1 MSSMLLTVSET
12 FSAFWE
18 SAVIFIQQCWVQ
30 LTASVSISAVVIFIV
45 KYIMYKIKNNKTITN
60 AITKATGAVSQ
71 STDVL
76 NKRIDAFEQRQT
88 EMFNKFEEKFE
99 KQFEEKFVDLKNKR
113 KQVYYSI
120 MEGTEAVKET
130 LGDVKDLA
138 EQIET
143 EIKKEPEKP
152 DVKEL
157 EEALNVDEI
166 KEGATDLQ
174 KQAQEAIVEAVDET
188 IKTTEKHIS
197 KNQVLR

>member
-18 SAVIFIQQCWVQ
+18 SAVTFIQQCWVQ

-152 DVKEL
+152 DIKEL

>member
-1 MSSMLLTVSET
+1 MSLMLLTVSET

-18 SAVIFIQQCWVQ
+18 SAGTFIQQCWVQ

-45 KYIMYKIKNNKTITN
+45 RYIMYKIKNNKTITN

-71 STDVL
+71 STDIL

>member
-18 SAVIFIQQCWVQ
+18 SAVTFIQQCWVQ

-188 IKTTEKHIS
+188 IQTTEKHIS

>member
-18 SAVIFIQQCWVQ
+18 SAVTFIQQCWVQ

-130 LGDVKDLA
+130 LGDVKDLV

-152 DVKEL
+152 DIKEL

-188 IKTTEKHIS
+188 IQTTEKHIS

>member
-1 MSSMLLTVSET
+1 MLLTVSET

-18 SAVIFIQQCWVQ
+18 SAVTFIQQCWVQ

-188 IKTTEKHIS
+188 IQTTEKHIS

>member
-18 SAVIFIQQCWVQ
+18 SAVTFIQQCWVQ

-174 KQAQEAIVEAVDET
+174 KQAQEAIVEAVDKT

>member
-18 SAVIFIQQCWVQ
+18 SAVTFIQQCWVQ

-174 KQAQEAIVEAVDET
+174 KQAQEAIAEAVDET

>member
-18 SAVIFIQQCWVQ
+18 SAVTFIQQCWVQ
-30 LTASVSISAVVIFIV
+30 LTASISISAVVIFIV

-120 MEGTEAVKET
+120 MEGTKAVKET

-174 KQAQEAIVEAVDET
+174 KQAQEAITEAVDET

>member
-18 SAVIFIQQCWVQ
+18 SAVTFIQQCWVQ

-120 MEGTEAVKET
+120 MEGTKAVKET

>member
-18 SAVIFIQQCWVQ
+18 SAVTFIQQCWIQ

-138 EQIET
+138 EKIET

>member
-18 SAVIFIQQCWVQ
+18 SAVTFIQQCWVQ

-120 MEGTEAVKET
+120 MEGTKAVKET

-174 KQAQEAIVEAVDET
+174 KQAQEAITEAVDET

>member
-18 SAVIFIQQCWVQ
+18 SAVTFIQQCWVQ

-99 KQFEEKFVDLKNKR
+99 KQFEEKFVELKNKR

-120 MEGTEAVKET
+120 MEGTKAVKET

-157 EEALNVDEI
+157 EETLNVDEI

-174 KQAQEAIVEAVDET
+174 KQAQEAIEEAVDET

>member
-18 SAVIFIQQCWVQ
+18 SAVTFIQQCWIQ

-188 IKTTEKHIS
+188 IKTTENHIS

>member
-18 SAVIFIQQCWVQ
+18 SAVTFIQQCWVQ

-99 KQFEEKFVDLKNKR
+99 KQFEEKFVDLNNKR

-120 MEGTEAVKET
+120 MEGTNAVKET
-130 LGDVKDLA
+130 LSDVKDLA

>member
-18 SAVIFIQQCWVQ
+18 SAVTFIQQCWVQ

-45 KYIMYKIKNNKTITN
+45 KYIIYKIKNNKTITN
-60 AITKATGAVSQ
+60 AITKAPGAVSQ

>member
-18 SAVIFIQQCWVQ
+18 SAGTFIQQCWIQ

-152 DVKEL
+152 DVKEP

-174 KQAQEAIVEAVDET
+174 KQAQEVIVEAVDET

>member
-18 SAVIFIQQCWVQ
+18 SAVTFIQQCWVQ

-45 KYIMYKIKNNKTITN
+45 KYIMYKIKNDKTITN

-120 MEGTEAVKET
+120 MEGTKAVKET

>member
-1 MSSMLLTVSET
+1 MLLTVSET

-18 SAVIFIQQCWVQ
+18 SAVTFIQQCWVQ

>member
-18 SAVIFIQQCWVQ
+18 SAVTFIQQCWVQ

-174 KQAQEAIVEAVDET
+174 KQAQEAITEAVDET

>member
-18 SAVIFIQQCWVQ
+18 SAVTFIQQCWVQ

-152 DVKEL
+152 DVIEL

-174 KQAQEAIVEAVDET
+174 KQAQEAIAEAVDET

>member
-18 SAVIFIQQCWVQ
+18 SAVTFIQQCWVQ

-174 KQAQEAIVEAVDET
+174 KQAQEAIAEAVDKL

>member
-18 SAVIFIQQCWVQ
+18 SAVTFIQQCWVQ

-152 DVKEL
+152 DVIEL

-188 IKTTEKHIS
+188 INTTEKHIS

>member
-18 SAVIFIQQCWVQ
+18 SAVTFIQQCWVQ

-113 KQVYYSI
+113 KQAYYSI

>member
-18 SAVIFIQQCWVQ
+18 SAVTFIQQCWVQ

-166 KEGATDLQ
+166 KEDATDLQ
-174 KQAQEAIVEAVDET
+174 KQAQEAIVEAVNET

>member
-18 SAVIFIQQCWVQ
+18 SAVTFIQQCWVQ

-113 KQVYYSI
+113 KHVYYSI

-174 KQAQEAIVEAVDET
+174 KQAQEAITEAVDET

>member
-174 KQAQEAIVEAVDET
+174 KQAQESIVEAVDET

>member
-18 SAVIFIQQCWVQ
+18 SAVTFIQQCWVQ

-152 DVKEL
+152 DVIEL